1 MKKELQNKELQEY
14 LKRFADNAAV
24 SMIVADIKKQKKYD
38 GKFAVITDMDQPVF
52 VYAIDSE
59 EPFSEEEKIA
69 QAKDETPE
77 VIYEDDTDITYK
89 CANCGQEYTQEK
101 DYKSNYC
108 GNCGQRFIWK
118 EDKEE
123 AR

>member
-1 MKKELQNKELQEY
+1 MKKEVQEY
-14 LKRFADNAAV
+14 LKQFADDAAV
-24 SMIVADIKKQKKYD
+24 SMIVADVKKQKRYV
-38 GKFAVITDMDQPVF
+38 GKIGAITDMEQPVF
-52 VYAIDSE
+52 VFAIDSE
-59 EPFSEEEKIA
+59 ESFSEGEKIA

-101 DYKSNYC
+101 GYKSNYC
-108 GNCGQRFIWK
+108 ANCGQRFIWK
-118 EDKEE
+118 EGREE